1 VILGIAG
8 HVSRAM
14 LSRHSHVRMEAKRR
28 ALEEIAA
35 GKRAAEGHRREQG
48 VGDQSSSPLLP

>member
-1 VILGIAG
+1 
-8 HVSRAM
+8 M